1 MPFGTVIKFDEERG
15 FGFIEPDDGGADIFV
30 HAKSIVGASTL
41 QPRQFRVRRDRPELP

>member
-30 HAKSIVGASTL
+30 HAKSIVGAKYSLIPVLSET
-41 QPRQFRVRRDRPELP
+41 